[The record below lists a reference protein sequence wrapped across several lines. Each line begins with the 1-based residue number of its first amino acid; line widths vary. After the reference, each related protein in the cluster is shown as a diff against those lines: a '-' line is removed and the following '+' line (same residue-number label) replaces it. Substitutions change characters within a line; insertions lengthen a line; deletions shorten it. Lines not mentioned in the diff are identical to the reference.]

1 MAFNHSGV
9 RVGVDLVSISEV
21 QHSIEVFGE
30 RYTERLFSAHER
42 ASCVGDPRTIAE
54 GLAARFAAKEA
65 AIKVLRP
72 DGAAGLWRSI
82 EVVRAE
88 SGACDLRFTGDA
100 ATLAADAG
108 IETVAVSLAHERDMA
123 VAVVLATFREDP
135 ASTDP
140 LERAR

>member
-9 RVGVDLVSISEV
+9 RVGVDLVSITEV
-21 QHSIEVFGE
+21 QRSIETFGD
-30 RYTERLFSAHER
+30 RYTDRLFSAHER
-42 ASCVGDPRTIAE
+42 ASCVGDPRTIAA

-72 DGAAGLWRSI
+72 EGAAGLWRSI

-88 SGACDLRFTGDA
+88 SGACDLRFTGEA

-108 IETVAVSLAHERDMA
+108 IETVAVSLAHEHDMA
-123 VAVVLATFREDP
+123 VAVVLATYRDGF
-135 ASTDP
+135 ASTDSIGSIP
-140 LERAR
+140 

>member
-9 RVGVDLVSISEV
+9 RVGVDLVSITEV
-21 QHSIEVFGE
+21 QRSIETFGD
-30 RYTERLFSAHER
+30 RYTDRLFSAHER
-42 ASCVGDPRTIAE
+42 ASCVGNPRTIAA

-72 DGAAGLWRSI
+72 TGAAGLWRSI

-88 SGACDLRFTGDA
+88 SGACDLRFTGEA

-108 IETVAVSLAHERDMA
+108 IETVAVSLAHEHDMA
-123 VAVVLATFREDP
+123 LAVVLATYRDDFVSADSGGSVP
-135 ASTDP
+135 
-140 LERAR
+140 

>member
-1 MAFNHSGV
+1 MELSHSGI

-21 QHSIEVFGE
+21 QHSIEVFGD
-30 RYTERLFSAHER
+30 RYTDRLFSAHER

-72 DGAAGLWRSI
+72 EGPGGLWRSI

-100 ATLAADAG
+100 ATLAARAG
-108 IETVAVSLAHERDMA
+108 IETVAVSLAHEQDMA
-123 VAVVLATFREDP
+123 VAVVLATFRNDP
-135 ASTDP
+135 AASDP
-140 LERAR
+140 LESVH